1 MPRAAVYEILVLS
14 LCNALVGSIV
24 AQLGPFTRDAE
35 SAAAAALSW
44 FASMFLVWWR
54 VALRGRMRFTW
65 PGCVAAA
72 IGAGLLGHVVFH
84 LALLGSLG
92 VGGAGLVDVV
102 VKSLIILGLVL
113 TGSLALYG
121 VQTVFFGVLLGTLLF
136 AWKKKARECRSAA
149 SECRQSPGHMLRHL
163 P

>member
-14 LCNALVGSIV
+14 LCNALAGSIV

-84 LALLGSLG
+84 LLSAGVSDWNHAQTLAKTLAIPLYLAILMMGS
-92 VGGAGLVDVV
+92 V
-102 VKSLIILGLVL
+102 I
-113 TGSLALYG
+113 TYG
-121 VQTVFFGVLLGTLLF
+121 VQTVFFGALLGALLF
-136 AWKKKARECRSAA
+136 VWKKKARGMPRLAA
-149 SECRQSPGHMLRHL
+149 PGAVR
-163 P
+163 

>member
-14 LCNALVGSIV
+14 LCNALAGSIV

-84 LALLGSLG
+84 LFVVGLLTLPRE
-92 VGGAGLVDVV
+92 GLLPVV
-102 VKSLIILGLVL
+102 AKFFVYLVL
-113 TGSLALYG
+113 VLAGSLALYG
-121 VQTVFFGVLLGTLLF
+121 VQTVFFGALLGILLF
-136 AWKKKARECRSAA
+136 VWQKKARGMSRLAA
-149 SECRQSPGHMLRHL
+149 PGAVR
-163 P
+163 

>member
-14 LCNALVGSIV
+14 LCNALAGAAVTMI
-24 AQLGPFTRDAE
+24 GPFTVDA
-35 SAAAAALSW
+35 AFVALGALSW

-84 LALLGSLG
+84 LLSAGVSDWNHAQTLAKTLAIPLYLAILMMGS
-92 VGGAGLVDVV
+92 V
-102 VKSLIILGLVL
+102 I
-113 TGSLALYG
+113 TYG
-121 VQTVFFGVLLGTLLF
+121 VQTVFFGALLGILLF
-136 AWKKKARECRSAA
+136 VWKKKARGMPRLAA
-149 SECRQSPGHMLRHL
+149 PGAVR
-163 P
+163 

>member
-1 MPRAAVYEILVLS
+1 
-14 LCNALVGSIV
+14 
-24 AQLGPFTRDAE
+24 
-35 SAAAAALSW
+35 LSW

-102 VKSLIILGLVL
+102 GKSLIILGLVL

-136 AWKKKARECRSAA
+136 AWKRKAPGIAA
-149 SECRQSPGHMLRHL
+149 SSRC
-163 P
+163 

>member
-1 MPRAAVYEILVLS
+1 MPRVALYETLVLS
-14 LCNALVGSIV
+14 LCNALAGAAVTMI
-24 AQLGPFTRDAE
+24 GPFTVDA
-35 SAAAAALSW
+35 AFVALGALSW

-136 AWKKKARECRSAA
+136 VWKKKARGMPRLAA
-149 SECRQSPGHMLRHL
+149 PGAVR
-163 P
+163 

>member
-1 MPRAAVYEILVLS
+1 MPRAALYETLVLS
-14 LCNALVGSIV
+14 LCNALAGSIV

-35 SAAAAALSW
+35 SAAPAALSW
-44 FASMFLVWWR
+44 FASMFLVWWAGR
-54 VALRGRMRFTW
+54 AAGPDALHLGRAAW
-65 PGCVAAA
+65 AAA

-102 VKSLIILGLVL
+102 GKSLIILGLVL

-136 AWKKKARECRSAA
+136 AWKRKAPGIAA
-149 SECRQSPGHMLRHL
+149 SSRC
-163 P
+163 

>member
-1 MPRAAVYEILVLS
+1 MPRVALYETLVLS
-14 LCNALVGSIV
+14 LCNALGGSIV

-84 LALLGSLG
+84 LLSAGVSDWNHAQTLAKTLAIPLYLAILMMGS
-92 VGGAGLVDVV
+92 V
-102 VKSLIILGLVL
+102 I
-113 TGSLALYG
+113 TYG
-121 VQTVFFGVLLGTLLF
+121 VQTVFFGALLGILLF
-136 AWKKKARECRSAA
+136 VWKKKARGMPRLAA
-149 SECRQSPGHMLRHL
+149 PGAVR
-163 P
+163 

>member
-14 LCNALVGSIV
+14 LCNALAGSIV

-54 VALRGRMRFTW
+54 IVLRGRMRFTW

-84 LALLGSLG
+84 LLSAGVSDWNHAQTLAKTLAIPLYLAILMMGS
-92 VGGAGLVDVV
+92 V
-102 VKSLIILGLVL
+102 I
-113 TGSLALYG
+113 TYG
-121 VQTVFFGVLLGTLLF
+121 VQTVFFGALLGALLF
-136 AWKKKARECRSAA
+136 VWKKKARGMPRLAA
-149 SECRQSPGHMLRHL
+149 PGAVR
-163 P
+163 